1 MGLRLKVRKGSLY
14 LDIGFR
20 NGDDLGQNLLNVKV
34 INLIPLVLRL
44 VEDLAREKKSFTTTP
59 RFPIRSPN
67 CKFHICSD
75 CISFFCACFAKCVD
89 HLHLFLLRLF
99 RKMHGSLASLSS
111 ALVSQNAWVTC
122 ISFFCAC
129 FAKCMDHGL
138 QHWKQTKRG

>member
-59 RFPIRSPN
+59 RFSIRSPN
-67 CKFHICSD
+67 FKFHTCSD
-75 CISFFCACFAKCVD
+75 C
-89 HLHLFLLRLF
+89 
-99 RKMHGSLASLSS
+99 M
-111 ALVSQNAWVTC
+111 
-122 ISFFCAC
+122 SFFCAC

-138 QHWKQTKRG
+138 QH